1 MVSLWKRKFKNFE
14 TRGSIK
20 IIFSHVKNL
29 TQQTKINECFR
40 NRLVIEYKIPQGLV
54 LSLLLFNI
62 NVIDILYS
70 DEDNQIKNYADETTP

>member
-20 IIFSHVKNL
+20 TVFPHVKNR

-40 NRLVIEYKIPQGLV
+40 NRLVIEYRTLQGLI
-54 LSLLLFNI
+54 LSLPLFNI
-62 NVIDILYS
+62 NVIDVLYS
-70 DEDNQIKNYADETTP
+70 HEDNQIKNYADGTP